1 MECQR
6 FFYHEDVCYRI
17 VLSNAL
23 HGVGVTDEE
32 GLPYAHTGYTLQY
45 LAFECEIF
53 FRWNTQGLMR
63 FIFGN
68 LRVLNALST
77 PSE

>member
-32 GLPYAHTGYTLQY
+32 GLPYAHTGYALQD
-45 LAFECEIF
+45 LAFEWEF
-53 FRWNTQGLMR
+53 FFAG
-63 FIFGN
+63 IPK
-68 LRVLNALST
+68 VS
-77 PSE
+77 